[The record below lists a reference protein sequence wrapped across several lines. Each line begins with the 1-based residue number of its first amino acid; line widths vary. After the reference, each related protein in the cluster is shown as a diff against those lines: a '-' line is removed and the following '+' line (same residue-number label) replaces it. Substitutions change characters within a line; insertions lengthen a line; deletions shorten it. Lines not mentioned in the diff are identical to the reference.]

1 MGNHRTCGQ
10 KAYER
15 LGDPAIIELVGRGK
29 REVKK
34 VNRQSLVSIL
44 IMVLGAV
51 IILGSYFWFQ
61 RAAQQEEVE
70 TAEVVEGVG
79 EIPYP
84 DIERVSVADAKAAF
98 DLGTAVFIDVRDEYS
113 FQQGHIPNA
122 RSIPVDTI
130 LEDSGQ
136 LDPSQWY
143 ILYCT

>member
-1 MGNHRTCGQ
+1 MAR
-10 KAYER
+10 ER
-15 LGDPAIIELVGRGK
+15 KLG
-29 REVKK
+29 VKK
-34 VNRQSLVSIL
+34 FNRQSLVAIL
-44 IMVLGAV
+44 LIVLGAV

-61 RAAQQEEVE
+61 IASQRDEPE
-70 TAEVVEGVG
+70 TAAVEEKVSD
-79 EIPYP
+79 IPYP
-84 DIERVSVADAKAAF
+84 DIKRVGLADAKAAF

-130 LEDSGQ
+130 LQESSQ